1 MLSALRF
8 QSITSKTDLFCRVW
22 RVLFLEHFFHV
33 ETSWLL
39 LLLLYFS
46 MSQIKNYTTFI
57 LIQQKAKNAQSKY

>member
-8 QSITSKTDLFCRVW
+8 QLMTNKTDPFCRFW
-22 RVLFLEHFFHV
+22 RVLFLKHFFHI

-46 MSQIKNYTTFI
+46 MSHIKNYTTFI
-57 LIQQKAKNAQSKY
+57 LIQQKAKNA